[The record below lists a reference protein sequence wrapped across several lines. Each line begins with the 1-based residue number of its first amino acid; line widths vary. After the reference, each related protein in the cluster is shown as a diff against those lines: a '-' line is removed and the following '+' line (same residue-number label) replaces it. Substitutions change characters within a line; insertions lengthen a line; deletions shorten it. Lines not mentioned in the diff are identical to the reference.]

1 MAVKFPRNRATRMP
15 AEDLCEFAAVSISC
29 ESSACG
35 PARSMLGQRVLAS
48 DAPPLP
54 LGKCAKNRCNCHYI
68 AYRDRRNFLTNRRI
82 NVELQEHRAPG
93 MRRRSRRTGPDRRK
107 LRLNQPLD
115 G

>member
-1 MAVKFPRNRATRMP
+1 
-15 AEDLCEFAAVSISC
+15 
-29 ESSACG
+29 
-35 PARSMLGQRVLAS
+35 MLGQRILAT

-54 LGKCAKNRCNCHYI
+54 LGKCSRRSCNCHYI

-82 NVELQEHRAPG
+82 NVELQGHRAPG
-93 MRRRSRRTGPDRRK
+93 MRRSSRRTGPDRRK